1 MKKSLFYIAIL
12 LYAFSY
18 STAQAISNH
27 NKRLDALKVLINNGL
42 DFSNNVTRDSI
53 ISWEKELMPEL
64 ENEPNKELL
73 FQIKLLA
80 IKAELQKG
88 NISLALDKANTIYQR
103 AKQMNYP
110 FGIALSLKAIGEVS
124 LVSSNPQITI
134 ESYEEALKILQ
145 KENRNMNE
153 IIITLYR
160 LICIKISYRSTD
172 MRTFYTSHKQNDLA
186 LLDKFQCIMTED
198 DVLPLIKELEKTAS
212 LNSNDPTN
220 FYIPMCYAYYYIQTP
235 HPENAKPYLEKCQI
249 VYQKHPFLYF
259 KFLNDYLYTQYHIST
274 KEYGKAIKQYEQLLN
289 HIDPSNSYMYLEL
302 LKEQADLL
310 TTIGDFQKAINS
322 YELINEIKDSIN
334 IQSYLIQINELHA
347 LYQID
352 KKELDNELKQKR
364 KLITSMVIGG
374 SLLLIL
380 IQLIILIRKSN
391 RKLLHSKEKQEKAK
405 LQAEKSI
412 RTKSLFLSNMS
423 HEIRTPLNALNGFAQ
438 ILTEESIDNE
448 TRQQCNDI
456 ILQNSELLLKLID
469 DVVDLSNLE
478 IRQIAFHFKQCDAV
492 AICQNVIGM
501 MNKIKQTQAE
511 LVFECAME
519 KLYLETDEGRLQQIL
534 INLLINATKFTPR
547 GSITLALTQTT
558 NYEVI
563 FSVTDTGCGIPLDKQ
578 PFIFNRFEK
587 LNENIQGTGLGL
599 SICEL
604 IITQIGGRIWIDETY
619 TSGARFIFTHPIKHT
634 RKRKDDLS

>member
-1 MKKSLFYIAIL
+1 MKKSFFYIAL
-12 LYAFSY
+12 FLYTFSY
-18 STAQAISNH
+18 STARAISNQS
-27 NKRLDALKVLINNGL
+27 KRLEALKTLINNGL
-42 DFSNNVTRDSI
+42 DFSDSVTRDSI
-53 ISWEKELMPEL
+53 ILWEKELIPIL
-64 ENEPNKELL
+64 EKQPSKELL

-124 LVSSNPQITI
+124 LVSSNPQMAT

-145 KENRNMNE
+145 KQNRNINE
-153 IIITLYR
+153 IIVTLYR
-160 LICIKISYRSTD
+160 LIYIKISYRSTD
-172 MRTFYTSHKQNDLA
+172 MRTLYKSSEKKELA
-186 LLDKFQCIMTED
+186 LLDNFQCILTES
-198 DVLPLIKELEKTAS
+198 DVLPLIKELEKRVS
-212 LNSNDPTN
+212 PQSEDPISY
-220 FYIPMCYAYYYIQTP
+220 YIPMCYAYYYIQTP
-235 HPENAKPYLEKCQI
+235 HPENAKPYLEKCQLI
-249 VYQKHPFLYF
+249 YQKYPFLFF
-259 KFLNDYLYTQYHIST
+259 KFLNDYLYTQYRIST
-274 KEYGKAIKQYEQLLN
+274 KEYAEAIKLYKRLLH
-289 HIDPSNSYMYLEL
+289 HIDPSNSYLYLEL
-302 LKEQADLL
+302 LKEQTDLL
-310 TTIGDFQKAINS
+310 ASIGDFQKAINN
-322 YELINEIKDSIN
+322 YELINEIKDSID

-347 LYQID
+347 LYQVD
-352 KKELDNELKQKR
+352 KTELDNELKQKR
-364 KLITSMVIGG
+364 RLITSMIIGG
-374 SLLLIL
+374 IFLLIL

-391 RKLLHSKEKQEKAK
+391 RKLLHAKERQEKAK
-405 LQAEKSI
+405 IQAEKSI

-478 IRQIAFHFKQCDAV
+478 IEQIVFHFKESDAV

-511 LVFECAME
+511 LVFQCALE
-519 KLYLETDEGRLQQIL
+519 ELYLETDEGRLQQIL
-534 INLLINATKFTPR
+534 INLLINATKFTPS
-547 GSITLALTQTT
+547 GSITLALTQTA
-558 NYEVI
+558 NHEAV
-563 FSVTDTGCGIPLDKQ
+563 FSVTDTGCGIPLEKQ

-604 IITQIGGRIWIDETY
+604 IINQIGGRIWIDETY
-619 TSGARFIFTHPIKHT
+619 TNGARFLFTHPIKRT
-634 RKRKDDLS
+634 NSRKDDVS